1 MNLKLCI
8 HKSNS
13 VKDILM
19 LKPSFQHILLT
30 NAVLAL
36 TSMPAAYAVEG
47 MFTPDQLPEIAM
59 DLRAKGLKM
68 DPSQI
73 SDLVGFPMG
82 AVVSLGGCTASF
94 VSPQGLV
101 VTNHHCAYGSI
112 QYNST
117 KEKNYL
123 EKGFLAENLEA
134 ELPAAPGSRI
144 YVTVKLTDV
153 TDLITG
159 GLPSNMAGEPRFSAI
174 DSNRKS
180 VVAECEEDEGHRC
193 RVASFY
199 GGLQYKLVKQLEIK
213 DVRLTYAPAGPIGK
227 YGGDIDN
234 WQWPRH
240 TGDFAFYRAYV
251 SPEGKSAD
259 YNKQN
264 VPYQPQY
271 NLKVSAEG
279 LDDGDFVMVAG
290 YPGNT
295 SRYTRLAQVKNTFE
309 WQYSTWQSLLD
320 DWIQAIKGSSKPGS
334 DARIKYESRLAS
346 LNNLNKNLGGQ
357 IEGARRVDLIE
368 RRTTR
373 EEGLNNWIAAKAPN
387 KGYAEAIE
395 KLDALSTET
404 ATATRSNYWYN
415 NATRPQ
421 LLVIAQRL
429 YRLSHERLKPNS
441 ERESG
446 YQERNMDRMK
456 QSMTAMDRRYETAVD
471 KAEWMVFLKGYMTQ
485 PASERVSALDDALGL
500 HDSISV
506 DALSAKL
513 DNYYAATQL
522 DKLDTRLSLMEAT
535 PAELEAN
542 ADPFIRLAVALY
554 DHELAMEAA
563 SKERAGHRAALQP
576 KYMEAIMAWQK
587 DQGLT
592 AYPDA
597 NSTLRVTY
605 GNVLGGSPRDGMRY
619 DPFTTL
625 EGITEKDTGG
635 NPFNSPQSQIDLIMA
650 KNYGRYELESIK
662 SVPVNF
668 LTDLD
673 STGGNSGSA
682 TLNARGELVGLLFD
696 GTIESV
702 NSDWDF
708 DPRTTRSI
716 HVDSR
721 YMLWV
726 MEKVDKANNLL
737 EEMNILNSRN
747 YPIN

>member
-1 MNLKLCI
+1 M
-8 HKSNS
+8 
-13 VKDILM
+13 
-19 LKPSFQHILLT
+19 
-30 NAVLAL
+30 
-36 TSMPAAYAVEG
+36 
-47 MFTPDQLPEIAM
+47 
-59 DLRAKGLKM
+59 
-68 DPSQI
+68 
-73 SDLVGFPMG
+73 
-82 AVVSLGGCTASF
+82 
-94 VSPQGLV
+94 
-101 VTNHHCAYGSI
+101 
-112 QYNST
+112 
-117 KEKNYL
+117 
-123 EKGFLAENLEA
+123 
-134 ELPAAPGSRI
+134 
-144 YVTVKLTDV
+144 
-153 TDLITG
+153 
-159 GLPSNMAGEPRFSAI
+159 
-174 DSNRKS
+174 
-180 VVAECEEDEGHRC
+180 
-193 RVASFY
+193 
-199 GGLQYKLVKQLEIK
+199 
-213 DVRLTYAPAGPIGK
+213 
-227 YGGDIDN
+227 
-234 WQWPRH
+234 
-240 TGDFAFYRAYV
+240 
-251 SPEGKSAD
+251 
-259 YNKQN
+259 
-264 VPYQPQY
+264 
-271 NLKVSAEG
+271 
-279 LDDGDFVMVAG
+279 
-290 YPGNT
+290 
-295 SRYTRLAQVKNTFE
+295 
-309 WQYSTWQSLLD
+309 
-320 DWIQAIKGSSKPGS
+320 
-334 DARIKYESRLAS
+334 
-346 LNNLNKNLGGQ
+346 
-357 IEGARRVDLIE
+357 
-368 RRTTR
+368 
-373 EEGLNNWIAAKAPN
+373 
-387 KGYAEAIE
+387 
-395 KLDALSTET
+395 
-404 ATATRSNYWYN
+404 
-415 NATRPQ
+415 
-421 LLVIAQRL
+421 
-429 YRLSHERLKPNS
+429 KPNS

-446 YQERNMDRMK
+446 FQERNMDRMK
-456 QSMTAMDRRYETAVD
+456 QSMTAMGRRYETAVD

-500 HDSISV
+500 YDSISV

-522 DKLDTRLSLMEAT
+522 DKLDKRLSLMEAT
-535 PAELEAN
+535 PEELEAN
-542 ADPFIRLAVALY
+542 SDPFMRLAVALY
-554 DHELAMEAA
+554 DHELAMEAT
-563 SKERAGHRAALQP
+563 SKDRAGHRAALQP

-625 EGITEKDTGG
+625 EGITEKDTGE

>member
-1 MNLKLCI
+1 
-8 HKSNS
+8 
-13 VKDILM
+13 M
-19 LKPSFQHILLT
+19 LKPSFQNMLLT

-68 DPSQI
+68 EPSQI

-123 EKGFLAENLEA
+123 EEGFLADNLEA

-144 YVTVKLTDV
+144 YVTIKLTDV

-159 GLPSNMAGEPRFSAI
+159 DLPSNVSGEARFSAI

-180 VVAECEEDEGHRC
+180 VVAECEKDGGHRC

-295 SRYTRLAQVKNTFE
+295 SRYTRLAQVRNTFE

-320 DWIQAIKGSSKPGS
+320 DWIQAIKGASKPGS
-334 DARIKYESRLAS
+334 DARIKYESRLAG

-357 IEGARRVDLIE
+357 IEGARRVNLIE
-368 RRTTR
+368 RRANR
-373 EEGLNNWIAAKAPN
+373 EEDLNTWIAAKAPN

-395 KLDALSTET
+395 KLDALSVET

-421 LLVIAQRL
+421 LLGIAQRL
-429 YRLSHERLKPNS
+429 YRLSHEREKPNS
-441 ERESG
+441 ERESS

-471 KAEWMVFLKGYMTQ
+471 KAEWMVFLKGYMAQ
-485 PASERVSALDDALGL
+485 PASERVSALDGALGL

-513 DNYYAATQL
+513 GNYYAATQL
-522 DKLDTRLSLMEAT
+522 DELDTRLSLMEAT

-542 ADPFIRLAVALY
+542 SDPFIRLAVALY
-554 DHELAMEAA
+554 DHELAMEAT
-563 SKERAGHRAALQP
+563 SKDRAGHRAALQP
-576 KYMEAIMAWQK
+576 KYMEAIIAWQK

-625 EGITEKDTGG
+625 EGITEKDTGE

-737 EEMNILNSRN
+737 EEMNIVNSRN

>member
-1 MNLKLCI
+1 MF
-8 HKSNS
+8 
-13 VKDILM
+13 
-19 LKPSFQHILLT
+19 KPSFLHILLT

-36 TSMPAAYAVEG
+36 TSIPAAHAVEG
-47 MFTPDQLPEIAM
+47 MFTPDQLPEIAE

-68 DPSQI
+68 KPSQI

-117 KEKNYL
+117 EEKNYL
-123 EKGFLAENLEA
+123 EEGFLADNFEA

-144 YVTVKLTDV
+144 YVTVELTDV
-153 TDLITG
+153 TDMVTG
-159 GLPSNMAGEPRFSAI
+159 DLSSNLFGKDRFSAI
-174 DSNRKS
+174 DTNRKR
-180 VVAECEEDEGHRC
+180 VVAECEQDEGHRC

-213 DVRLTYAPAGPIGK
+213 DVRLTYAPIGSIGK

-259 YNKQN
+259 YNKKN

-271 NLKVSAEG
+271 HLKVSAEG

-295 SRYTRLAQVKNTFE
+295 SRYTRLAQVRNTFD
-309 WQYSTWQSLLD
+309 WQYSTWQTLLD
-320 DWIQAIKGSSKPGS
+320 NWIQAIEAASKPGS
-334 DARIKYESRLAS
+334 DARIKYASRLAG
-346 LNNLNKNLGGQ
+346 LNNLNKNLSGQ

-368 RRTTR
+368 RRAKR
-373 EEGLNNWIAAKAPN
+373 EEDLNAWIAANAPN
-387 KGYAEAIE
+387 TGYAEAIE
-395 KLDALSTET
+395 KLDVLSAET

-421 LLVIAQRL
+421 LLGIAQRL
-429 YRLSHERLKPNS
+429 YRLSHERMKPNS
-441 ERESG
+441 ERESS

-456 QSMTAMDRRYETAVD
+456 QGMTAIDRRYEATVD

-485 PASERVSALDDALGL
+485 LPGERVSALDDALGL
-500 HDSISV
+500 QDSMSD

-513 DNYYAATQL
+513 DNYYSATQL
-522 DKLDTRLSLMEAT
+522 DELDTRLSLMEAT
-535 PAELEAN
+535 PTELEAK

-554 DHELAMEAA
+554 DHELAIEAA
-563 SKERAGHRAALQP
+563 SKDRAGHRAALQP
-576 KYMEAIMAWQK
+576 KYMKAIIAWQK

-625 EGITEKDTGG
+625 EGITEKDTGED
-635 NPFNSPQSQIDLIMA
+635 PFNSPRSQIDLIKA
-650 KNYGRYELESIK
+650 KKYGSYELESIK

-726 MEKVDKANNLL
+726 MEKVDKADALL
-737 EEMNILNSRN
+737 REMNIVNSRN
-747 YPIN
+747 HPIN